1 MSKIKYAKENI
12 NSINNIF
19 KGKSETNN
27 IINDLGKNVNIFN
40 FSFEDVNKSNLL
52 LNNFISNK
60 NFIDEE
66 FEKNCEDK
74 KEIIKERS
82 KIIVNKIEKNNEN
95 DNKKHEKIIEEL
107 LQILKNPSHK
117 NIGIFYSPFKPLY
130 QTKKVSL
137 DGKVIINIKNN
148 ENKNDRCSI

>member
-1 MSKIKYAKENI
+1 MSKIKNAKENI

-66 FEKNCEDK
+66 FENKNNNSKSIILAPFNSSITEDEDNNFEISIIDNNCNELK
-74 KEIIKERS
+74 IQNNIIKFTSKVKEINRIYEL
-82 KIIVNKIEKNNEN
+82 NNNGEI
-95 DNKKHEKIIEEL
+95 DN
-107 LQILKNPSHK
+107 
-117 NIGIFYSPFKPLY
+117 GVVG
-130 QTKKVSL
+130 TGGV
-137 DGKVIINIKNN
+137 
-148 ENKNDRCSI
+148 